1 MKHDY
6 GPPYERTSETRSYVQ
21 HFLSDVMTDGAEPA
35 IDAIVQISFE
45 SVEQMRTALQR
56 DDYRE
61 AHKMREEYM
70 RETSVGTHTAVVD
83 EMVTFR

>member
-6 GPPYERTSETRSYVQ
+6 GPPYERMSETRSYVQ